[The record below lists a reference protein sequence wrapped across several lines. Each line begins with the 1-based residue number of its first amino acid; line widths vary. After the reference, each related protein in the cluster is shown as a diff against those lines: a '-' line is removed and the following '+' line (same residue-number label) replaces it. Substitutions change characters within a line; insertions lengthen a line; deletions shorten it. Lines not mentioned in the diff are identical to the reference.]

1 VSAERRPWVRV
12 TRGVEFSA
20 AHRLHSPFLSDAA
33 NRALYGKCNNPNG
46 HGHTYRL
53 EATVRGPV
61 DAATGL
67 VTVTARLEAALAEL
81 VVARF
86 DGASLD
92 RDIAEL
98 AGTSRTSE
106 QLALVLRDLLA
117 GAVGPALVRVVLH
130 ETPNNV
136 FEPVPAGPAAA
147 GADPGAPASAS
158 TRTSDEA
165 RRQR

>member
-1 VSAERRPWVRV
+1 VNGDRRPRVRV
-12 TRGVEFSA
+12 TRRVEFSA

-53 EATVRGPV
+53 EATVCGPV

-67 VTVTARLEAALAEL
+67 VTAAARLDAALAEL
-81 VVARF
+81 VVSRF
-86 DGASLD
+86 DGANLD
-92 RDIAEL
+92 RDVAEL

-117 GAVGPALVRVVLH
+117 RAVGPALVRVALH

-136 FEPVPAGPAAA
+136 FEPVPAAPAVT
-147 GADPGAPASAS
+147 DQGAPSSAS
-158 TRTSDEA
+158 TRTSDDA